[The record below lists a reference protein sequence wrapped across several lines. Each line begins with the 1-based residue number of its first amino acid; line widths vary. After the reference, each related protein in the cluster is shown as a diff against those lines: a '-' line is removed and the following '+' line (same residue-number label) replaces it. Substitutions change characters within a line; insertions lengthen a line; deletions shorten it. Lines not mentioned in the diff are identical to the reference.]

1 MGADLRVPEQILSSA
16 KISAEQLLI
25 EVAVYL
31 YDSERLSL
39 GQARALVEMDVIS
52 FQKELAKRDI
62 NIKFDIKDFEDDL
75 ISLDQLRSQDQVK

>member
-1 MGADLRVPEQILSSA
+1 M
-16 KISAEQLLI
+16 I

-39 GQARALVEMDVIS
+39 GQARALVQMEVIS

>member
-16 KISAEQLLI
+16 NISAEQLLI

-39 GQARALVEMDVIS
+39 GQARALVQMDVIS

-62 NIKFDIKDFEDDL
+62 NIKIDIEDFEDDL
-75 ISLDQLRSQDQVK
+75 ISLDQFRSQDQVE

>member
-16 KISAEQLLI
+16 KISAADLLL

-39 GQARALVEMDVIS
+39 GQARALVQMDIIS
-52 FQKELAKRDI
+52 FQKELAKRDV
-62 NIKFDIKDFEDDL
+62 NIKYDVNDFEDDL
-75 ISLDQLRSQDQVK
+75 SSLKQLRSQDRNR